1 MLVQELRHLLLFFP
15 LARLLLLLIVSVLLF
30 SAIPFAGVPVF
41 LGLLQILPIILAYER
56 LRCVLE
62 LGVQRYFF
70 RLGDLLALV
79 ANQDVGFVVLLF
91 ELLQL
96 PLPLVIVLECVT
108 LQRRLGCVIVY
119 RRHLLLAPLLV
130 VAITGFV
137 QFEVAISAQFMRL
150 LHALELT

>member
-1 MLVQELRHLLLFFP
+1 M
-15 LARLLLLLIVSVLLF
+15 
-30 SAIPFAGVPVF
+30 
-41 LGLLQILPIILAYER
+41 
-56 LRCVLE
+56 

-96 PLPLVIVLECVT
+96 LLPLVVVLECVT
-108 LQRRLGCVIVY
+108 LQRRLGCVLMY

-137 QFEVAISAQFMRL
+137 QFEVAISA
-150 LHALELT
+150 

>member
-1 MLVQELRHLLLFFP
+1 MLFP

-56 LRCVLE
+56 LRCVLV
-62 LGVQRYFF
+62 LGGLRYFF

-96 PLPLVIVLECVT
+96 PLPLVVVLECVT
-108 LQRRLGCVIVY
+108 LQRRLGCVLMY

-137 QFEVAISAQFMRL
+137 QFEVAISA
-150 LHALELT
+150 